1 MSIRHLFCTLILKM
15 QRVRL
20 LGRNGNVSELEE
32 KAVLR
37 RNVFTMEGH
46 GKGNGVPC
54 ITEDDKAQEEVK
66 KFKDFL

>member
-1 MSIRHLFCTLILKM
+1 M
-15 QRVRL
+15 QRVRS
-20 LGRNGNVSELEE
+20 LGSNGNVFELEE

-54 ITEDDKAQEEVK
+54 ISEDDKAQEEVM
-66 KFKDFL
+66 KFKGFIMNGGCQYIE